1 MKKLT
6 RREKILLGVSIV
18 GIGVVGYFGYKYN
31 INIDNLKNRLDESNI
46 IALRSLNREKQGSIF
61 EIKQFKDYINNLNPD
76 ININRFV
83 NIPEAES
90 RIKELELFINE
101 IDLDM
106 DRIYAK
112 ITSAL
117 MKGKKFIGVNTTSLW
132 RV

>member
-6 RREKILLGVSIV
+6 KREKILLGVSIV
-18 GIGVVGYFGYKYN
+18 GIGVAGYFGYKYN
-31 INIDNLKNRLDESNI
+31 INFDNLKNRLDESNI

-61 EIKQFKDYINNLNPD
+61 EIKQLKDYINNLNPD

-101 IDLDM
+101 IDLDI
-106 DRIYAK
+106 DCIHAK
-112 ITSAL
+112 
-117 MKGKKFIGVNTTSLW
+117 
-132 RV
+132 

>member
-6 RREKILLGVSIV
+6 KREKILLGVSIV
-18 GIGVVGYFGYKYN
+18 GVGVAGYFGFKCY

-46 IALRSLNREKQGSIF
+46 IALRSLNREKQDSIF
-61 EIKQFKDYINNLNPD
+61 EIKQLKDYINNLNPD

-101 IDLDM
+101 IDLDI
-106 DRIYAK
+106 DRIHAK
-112 ITSAL
+112 
-117 MKGKKFIGVNTTSLW
+117 
-132 RV
+132 

>member
-18 GIGVVGYFGYKYN
+18 GIGVVGYFGYKY
-31 INIDNLKNRLDESNI
+31 NIDNLKNRLDESNI

-61 EIKQFKDYINNLNPD
+61 EIKQLKDYINNLNPD

-106 DRIYAK
+106 DRIHAK
-112 ITSAL
+112 
-117 MKGKKFIGVNTTSLW
+117 
-132 RV
+132 

>member
-18 GIGVVGYFGYKYN
+18 GIGVVIYFGHKYN

-46 IALRSLNREKQGSIF
+46 IALRSLNREKQDSIF
-61 EIKQFKDYINNLNPD
+61 EIKQLKDYINNLNPD

-90 RIKELELFINE
+90 RIKELEVFINE

-106 DRIYAK
+106 DRIHAK
-112 ITSAL
+112 
-117 MKGKKFIGVNTTSLW
+117 
-132 RV
+132 

>member
-1 MKKLT
+1 M
-6 RREKILLGVSIV
+6 GVSIV
-18 GIGVVGYFGYKYN
+18 GIGVVGYFGFKYN

-46 IALRSLNREKQGSIF
+46 IALRSLNREKQDSIF
-61 EIKQFKDYINNLNPD
+61 EIKQLKDYINNLNPD

-106 DRIYAK
+106 NRIHAK
-112 ITSAL
+112 
-117 MKGKKFIGVNTTSLW
+117 
-132 RV
+132 

>member
-6 RREKILLGVSIV
+6 RREKILIGVSIV
-18 GIGVVGYFGYKYN
+18 GAGVAGYLGYKYNIN

-61 EIKQFKDYINNLNPD
+61 EIKQLKDYINNLNPD

-106 DRIYAK
+106 DRIHAK
-112 ITSAL
+112 
-117 MKGKKFIGVNTTSLW
+117 
-132 RV
+132 

>member
-6 RREKILLGVSIV
+6 KREKILLGVSVV
-18 GIGVVGYFGYKYN
+18 GVGVVGYFGYKYN
-31 INIDNLKNRLDESNI
+31 VNTNNIKNRLDESNI

-61 EIKQFKDYINNLNPD
+61 EIKQLKDYINNLNPD

-101 IDLDM
+101 IDLDIN
-106 DRIYAK
+106 RIHAK
-112 ITSAL
+112 
-117 MKGKKFIGVNTTSLW
+117 
-132 RV
+132 

>member
-6 RREKILLGVSIV
+6 RREKILIGVSIV
-18 GIGVVGYFGYKYN
+18 GVGVAGYFGYKYN

-61 EIKQFKDYINNLNPD
+61 EIKQLKDYINNLNPD

-101 IDLDM
+101 IDLDI
-106 DRIYAK
+106 DRIHAK
-112 ITSAL
+112 
-117 MKGKKFIGVNTTSLW
+117 
-132 RV
+132 

>member
-6 RREKILLGVSIV
+6 KREKILLGVSIV
-18 GIGVVGYFGYKYN
+18 AIGVVGYFGYKHN

-46 IALRSLNREKQGSIF
+46 IALRSLNREKQGAIF
-61 EIKQFKDYINNLNPD
+61 DIKQLKDYINNLNPD

-106 DRIYAK
+106 NRIHAK
-112 ITSAL
+112 
-117 MKGKKFIGVNTTSLW
+117 
-132 RV
+132 

>member
-18 GIGVVGYFGYKYN
+18 GIGVVGYFRYKYN
-31 INIDNLKNRLDESNI
+31 INFDNLKNMLDESNI
-46 IALRSLNREKQGSIF
+46 IALRSLNREKQGAIF
-61 EIKQFKDYINNLNPD
+61 EIKQLKDYINNLNPD

-101 IDLDM
+101 IDLDI
-106 DRIYAK
+106 DRIHAK
-112 ITSAL
+112 
-117 MKGKKFIGVNTTSLW
+117 
-132 RV
+132 